1 MERVSGWFAHW
12 YPFRFAQIFGELR
25 NSQFTAPKTL
35 AKLNISVVLPTA
47 NGLICA
53 SNISPLRYFAN
64 SHFVLRNLR
73 RIRNAAV
80 RIRQMVRTL
89 NAQFCCVLRT
99 NGANQN
105 IFDNLNHVLASS
117 PRLARV

>member
-1 MERVSGWFAHW
+1 M
-12 YPFRFAQIFGELR
+12 
-25 NSQFTAPKTL
+25 
-35 AKLNISVVLPTA
+35 VLPTA

-89 NAQFCCVLRT
+89 NAQFCCVPDCVLRT
-99 NGANQN
+99 SGANLN
-105 IFDNLNHVLASS
+105 ILDGLNHALASS
-117 PRLARV
+117 PLLARV

>member
-1 MERVSGWFAHW
+1 M
-12 YPFRFAQIFGELR
+12 
-25 NSQFTAPKTL
+25 
-35 AKLNISVVLPTA
+35 VLPTA

-73 RIRNAAV
+73 RIRIAAA
-80 RIRQMVRTL
+80 RIRQAVRAF
-89 NAQFCCVLRT
+89 NAQFCCVPDCVLRT

-117 PRLARV
+117 PRLAQV

>member
-1 MERVSGWFAHW
+1 MDYTR
-12 YPFRFAQIFGELR
+12 
-25 NSQFTAPKTL
+25 
-35 AKLNISVVLPTA
+35 
-47 NGLICA
+47 A
-53 SNISPLRYFAN
+53 SNIKPLRCFAN
-64 SHFVLRNLR
+64 SRFVLRNLL
-73 RIRNAAV
+73 RIRNATV

-89 NAQFCCVLRT
+89 NEQFCRVPDCALRT

>member
-1 MERVSGWFAHW
+1 MG
-12 YPFRFAQIFGELR
+12 Y
-25 NSQFTAPKTL
+25 TK
-35 AKLNISVVLPTA
+35 
-47 NGLICA
+47 A
-53 SNISPLRYFAN
+53 SNIKLLYHFAN
-64 SHFVLRNLR
+64 SHFVLRNLL

-105 IFDNLNHVLASS
+105 IFDNLNHILASS
-117 PRLARV
+117 PQLTRV